1 MKQKHAKKLL
11 IVMVVALL
19 LPLASICIPEKT
31 TVNAISQQSVHET
44 LQKTKTTKK
53 DDPKGDNPDSTT
65 EAEKKSANNNFSVS
79 MDEKGN
85 LKTTFDN
92 TKKDQDFWNWLY
104 DKGHYV
110 IAGITGVLAI
120 VALGFFIFS
129 ISKFQASSIN
139 GLANAR
145 QASIVG
151 MTVSGIGTALLG
163 SASVIFSLF
172 WNFLK

>member
-31 TVNAISQQSVHET
+31 TVNAISQQGVHET

-65 EAEKKSANNNFSVS
+65 ESEKKSANNNFSVS
-79 MDEKGN
+79 MDTNGN

-92 TKKDQDFWNWLY
+92 AKKDQDFWNWVY
-104 DKGHYV
+104 NKGHYV
-110 IAGITGVLAI
+110 IVGITGVLAI
-120 VALGFFIFS
+120 VGLGFFIFS

-139 GLANAR
+139 GQSSAR
-145 QASIVG
+145 QGAIIG
-151 MTVSGIGTALLG
+151 MIVSGVGTALLG
-163 SASVIFSLF
+163 SVSVIFSLF